1 MFMVKSVILSLFF
14 LLFAPFGLHAQTD
27 DYRLLHQA
35 NKAFRAKEYNRA
47 ADLYLSVLKAHPDH
61 PRATFNLADS
71 YLAKGDGKAADSLFK
86 RVTQLAK
93 NKQVRA
99 MAWHNLGY
107 ISQVSALQ
115 DKEARQHLLREA
127 IERYKNALRLAPYD
141 DNTRYNLA
149 LCLKQLKD
157 DKNQQQPQKEPQSSG
172 EEQKQQ
178 SQEQKQPEDK
188 PQAPKP
194 PKRQTEQYLNLSNQ
208 AERRA
213 LEKLKGQ
220 QPRSRGLEKNW

>member
-1 MFMVKSVILSLFF
+1 M
-14 LLFAPFGLHAQTD
+14 
-27 DYRLLHQA
+27 
-35 NKAFRAKEYNRA
+35 
-47 ADLYLSVLKAHPDH
+47 LKAHPDH

-157 DKNQQQPQKEPQSSG
+157 DKNQQQPQKSHN
-172 EEQKQQ
+172 
-178 SQEQKQPEDK
+178 
-188 PQAPKP
+188 
-194 PKRQTEQYLNLSNQ
+194 R
-208 AERRA
+208 
-213 LEKLKGQ
+213 
-220 QPRSRGLEKNW
+220 LEKNKSNNHKNKNNQKTSRKPPNRQSDRRNNISTSPTRPNDAP